1 MKRIMLLLLFVLGVC
16 HWILAQET
24 YNGKLVLTANPPMEE
39 PALPGMVLALETES
53 TNYILKWNAHWINQL
68 PFEKDGVLYFEE
80 DEVRVTGII
89 EQQRDINDAI
99 YTELVILDMQKK
111 KLANSGDV
119 SLANSGDVSMD
130 DYVLYAEGTQVLQ
143 IRVDASYMWR
153 LEVFD
158 IQGRMMFSE
167 TGIGC
172 REVNMANCPKGIYVY
187 RLSKDGRNMASGK
200 IVRN

>member
-1 MKRIMLLLLFVLGVC
+1 MIVNKQSMKRIVLLSLFALGLC
-16 HWILAQET
+16 NRISAQET
-24 YNGKLVLTANPPMEE
+24 YNGKLVLTANPPLEE

-53 TNYILKWNAHWINQL
+53 ENYILKWNAHWIAQL

-80 DEVRVTGII
+80 DEVVVTGIL
-89 EQQRDINDAI
+89 EHQRDINDVIYAELAI
-99 YTELVILDMQKK
+99 QEIQKK

-119 SLANSGDVSMD
+119 LMD

-143 IRVDASYMWR
+143 VRVDASYVWW

-158 IQGRMMFSE
+158 IQGRMMLSE

-172 REVNMANCPKGIYVY
+172 REVNMADYPKGVYVY
-187 RLSKDGRNMASGK
+187 RLSKDGRSIASGK